1 MDLLEDISILSWNIR
16 GALGKQSRCQ
26 VRDIINS
33 CHPSLVLL
41 YETHGVFSKV
51 ERKWI
56 SLGYNL
62 VFIQEARGHSG
73 GIWILSNR
81 TDLCFTLID
90 SISQAITFTISKG
103 LASWCC
109 TAVYGSPVYTIRTS
123 LWTHLKNLRNNIISP
138 WLMIGDFNEIKSI
151 DEVAGG
157 SFNFSRANPFIDM
170 INYCNLLDMDTAGGF
185 FTWRRSTH
193 PQTHIRKRLDRC
205 MVDVDWRLAFPH
217 ALVEILSPHNSDHN
231 PLLVSCSKAR
241 SIKSNMFHFQ
251 AAWISHPD
259 YEPLVDNT
267 WRTSV
272 GTPTYKL
279 TQVRDHSITF
289 NKDIFGNIFKN
300 KRILEARIRGVHK
313 QLDNHQTSDLILFE
327 RKLQQEYNKILSQEE
342 MLWYQKSRE
351 NWVKYGNRNTKF
363 FHTQT
368 IIRRRRNKI
377 SGLNVENIWC
387 TDASILKRE
396 ASKFF
401 MNLFQSNDPCNP
413 QSL

>member
-1 MDLLEDISILSWNIR
+1 
-16 GALGKQSRCQ
+16 
-26 VRDIINS
+26 
-33 CHPSLVLL
+33 
-41 YETHGVFSKV
+41 
-51 ERKWI
+51 
-56 SLGYNL
+56 
-62 VFIQEARGHSG
+62 
-73 GIWILSNR
+73 
-81 TDLCFTLID
+81 
-90 SISQAITFTISKG
+90 
-103 LASWCC
+103 
-109 TAVYGSPVYTIRTS
+109 
-123 LWTHLKNLRNNIISP
+123 
-138 WLMIGDFNEIKSI
+138 MIGDFNEIKSM

-217 ALVEILSPHNSDHN
+217 ALVEILSPHDSDHN

-267 WRTSV
+267 WRTSA

-279 TQVRDHSITF
+279 TQVRDHSISF

-327 RKLQQEYNKILSQEE
+327 RKLQQEYKKILSQEE
-342 MLWYQKSRE
+342 MLGYQKSRE